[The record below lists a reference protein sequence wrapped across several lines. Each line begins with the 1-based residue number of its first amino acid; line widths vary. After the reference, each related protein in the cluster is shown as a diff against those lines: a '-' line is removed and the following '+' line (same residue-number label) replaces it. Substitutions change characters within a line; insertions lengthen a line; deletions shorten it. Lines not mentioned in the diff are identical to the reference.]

1 MLKNYLKIAL
11 RTLQKYKGYTII
23 NVFGLAIG
31 LASAILILLF
41 VQDELSYDKHH
52 KKADQ
57 IHRIT
62 LTGRIMSDDLN
73 VALSSYPIGPT
84 LKEEFPTV
92 ENAVRI
98 QPQEK
103 SVIRIEDQR
112 YIEDHLLFADSTI
125 FDVFT
130 MPMLKGSQEKAL
142 AEPNKVVLTES
153 TAQRYFGSTDVL
165 GKTIEW
171 TDRNRKLEVSGIIKD
186 CPETSH
192 FKYDLLVSFVTT
204 NRAENQLWVS
214 NNVYTYLLL
223 QKGTTPESVEEQFPG
238 IVEKY
243 VGPQLEQVMGLTI
256 EEFYNSGNKWGY
268 HLQPLTK
275 IYLHSDLNNEIGETG
290 NFNNVYFF
298 SIIAIFLILIAAI
311 NFMNLATAKSANRAK
326 EVGIRKVAGS
336 RRKQLIFQ
344 FLTEAML
351 ISFIAL
357 IVAVLFVELALP
369 YFNTFA
375 DKSLSI
381 NYFDQPQ
388 ILIVLILIG
397 LVVGLLAGSYPAFYL
412 SAFSPVAVLKGKIS
426 RGSKNSRL
434 RGVLVVF
441 QFIIT
446 IVLIISTILVSRQ
459 MNYMNDKDLGFQKE
473 HMLIVNRV
481 SALGGNQEA
490 FRQEILKNPKIKQA
504 SFSQGVPGTIRSNTA
519 FYAEGH
525 TAQESMVMDVTAID
539 CYFDD
544 AYNIEMASGRF
555 FSEDYSIDS
564 LGVLVNQAA
573 ARKLGFEKTVGKK
586 LILIQG
592 DEREI
597 DFKIL
602 GVVKDFNYKS
612 LHNSIKPL
620 VMIYANNRFTH
631 LSIQVSPDQIN
642 NTLSFVENKWSQ
654 FVQETPF
661 NYSFLEN
668 DWAAKYRQEK
678 RANIIF
684 KIFSLLAIAISCLGL
699 FGLASFMAEQRT
711 KEIGVRKV
719 FGATVPQILKIL
731 SKEVIILIIISTLIA
746 WPLGYYF
753 MNQWLQDFAYRVDI
767 SFVTFIV
774 ASFVTFAIALITI
787 SYRAYN
793 AAVVNPA
800 ESLRDE

>member
-1 MLKNYLKIAL
+1 MIKNYFKIAL
-11 RTLQKYKGYTII
+11 RTLQKYKSYAII
-23 NVFGLAIG
+23 NIFGLAIG

-62 LTGRIMSDDLN
+62 LTGRIMADDLN

-84 LKEEFPTV
+84 LKEEFPAV

-103 SVIRIEDQR
+103 SVLRIENR
-112 YIEDHLLFADSTI
+112 EYIEDHLLFADSTL

-130 MPMLKGSQEKAL
+130 LPMLKGSQKKAL

-153 TAQRYFGSTDVL
+153 TARRYFGSADVL

-171 TDRNRKLEVSGIIKD
+171 ADRNRKLEVSGVIKD

-192 FKYDLLVSFVTT
+192 FKYDLLVSFVSTE
-204 NRAENQLWVS
+204 RAESQLCVS

-223 QKGTTPESVEEQFPG
+223 QEGVAAESVEEQFPG

-256 EEFYNSGNKWGY
+256 DEFYESGNQWGY

-290 NFNNVYFF
+290 NINNVYFF
-298 SIIAIFLILIAAI
+298 SIIAIFLILIASI
-311 NFMNLATAKSANRAK
+311 NFMNLATAKSTNRAK
-326 EVGIRKVAGS
+326 EVGIRKVTGS

-357 IVAVLFVELALP
+357 IVASLFVELALP
-369 YFNTFA
+369 YFNSLA

-397 LVVGLLAGSYPAFYL
+397 LIVGLLAGSYPAFYL
-412 SAFSPVAVLKGKIS
+412 SAFNPVAVLKGKLS
-426 RGSKNSRL
+426 KGSKNSRL

-446 IVLIISTILVSRQ
+446 IVLFISTIIVTRQ
-459 MNYMNDKDLGFQKE
+459 MNYVNDKDLGFKKE
-473 HMLIVNRV
+473 HMLVVNRV
-481 SALGGNQEA
+481 SALGNNQEA
-490 FRQEILKNPKIKQA
+490 FRQEILKNPKITQA
-504 SFSQGVPGTIRSNTA
+504 SYSQGVPGTIRSNTA

-525 TAQESMVMDVTAID
+525 TAQESMIMDVTATD

-544 AYNIEMASGRF
+544 AYKIEMASGRF
-555 FSEDYSIDS
+555 FSEDYSTDS

-573 ARKLGFEKTVGKK
+573 ARKLGFENAVGKK
-586 LILIQG
+586 LMLVQG
-592 DEREI
+592 DGSDI

-612 LHNSIKPL
+612 LHSSIKPL
-620 VMIYANNRFTH
+620 VMIYANNRYTH
-631 LSIQVSPDQIN
+631 LSVQVNPDHIDK
-642 NTLSFVENKWSQ
+642 TLSYVENKWSQ
-654 FVQETPF
+654 FVKETPF

-678 RANIIF
+678 KASIIF

-731 SKEVIILIIISTLIA
+731 SKEVIILMIISTVIA
-746 WPLGYYF
+746 WPVGYYF
-753 MNQWLQDFAYRVDI
+753 MNQWLQGFAYRIDM
-767 SFVTFIV
+767 SLLPFFI
-774 ASFVTFAIALITI
+774 ASFVTFSIALLTI
-787 SYRAYN
+787 SYRAYS

>member
-1 MLKNYLKIAL
+1 MIKNYFKIAL
-11 RTLQKYKGYTII
+11 RTLQKYKSYAII
-23 NVFGLAIG
+23 NIFGLAIG

-62 LTGRIMSDDLN
+62 LTGRIMADDLN

-84 LKEEFPTV
+84 LKEEFPAV

-103 SVIRIEDQR
+103 SVIRIEDR
-112 YIEDHLLFADSTI
+112 KYIEDHLLFADSTI

-130 MPMLKGSQEKAL
+130 MPMLKGSQKKAL

-153 TAQRYFGSTDVL
+153 TARRYFGSADVL

-171 TDRNRKLEVSGIIKD
+171 ADRNRKLEVSGVIKD

-192 FKYDLLVSFVTT
+192 FKYDLLVSFVSTE
-204 NRAENQLWVS
+204 RAESQLWVS

-223 QKGTTPESVEEQFPG
+223 QEGVAAESVEEQFPG

-256 EEFYNSGNKWGY
+256 DEFYESGNQWGY

-290 NFNNVYFF
+290 NINNVYFF
-298 SIIAIFLILIAAI
+298 SIIAIFLILIASI
-311 NFMNLATAKSANRAK
+311 NFMNLATAKSTNRAK
-326 EVGIRKVAGS
+326 EVGIRKVTGS

-357 IVAVLFVELALP
+357 IVASLFVELALP
-369 YFNTFA
+369 YFNSLA

-397 LVVGLLAGSYPAFYL
+397 LIVGLLAGSYPAFYL
-412 SAFSPVAVLKGKIS
+412 SAFNPVAVLKGKLS
-426 RGSKNSRL
+426 KGSKNSRL

-446 IVLIISTILVSRQ
+446 IVLFISTIIVTRQ
-459 MNYMNDKDLGFQKE
+459 MNYVNDKDLGFKKE
-473 HMLIVNRV
+473 HMLVVNRV
-481 SALGGNQEA
+481 SALGNNQEA

-504 SFSQGVPGTIRSNTA
+504 SYSQGVPGTIRSNTA

-525 TAQESMVMDVTAID
+525 TAQESMIMDVTATD

-544 AYNIEMASGRF
+544 AYKIEMASGRF
-555 FSEDYSIDS
+555 FSEDYSTDS

-573 ARKLGFEKTVGKK
+573 ARKLGFENAVGKK
-586 LILIQG
+586 LMLVQG
-592 DEREI
+592 DGSDI

-612 LHNSIKPL
+612 LHSSIKPL
-620 VMIYANNRFTH
+620 VMIYANNRYTH
-631 LSIQVSPDQIN
+631 LSVQVNPDQIDK
-642 NTLSFVENKWSQ
+642 TLSYVENKWSQ
-654 FVQETPF
+654 FVKETPF

-678 RANIIF
+678 KASIIF

-719 FGATVPQILKIL
+719 FGASVPKILQIL
-731 SKEVIILIIISTLIA
+731 SKEVIILMIISTVIA
-746 WPLGYYF
+746 WPVGYYF
-753 MNQWLQDFAYRVDI
+753 MNQWLQGFAYRIDM
-767 SFVTFIV
+767 SLLPFFI
-774 ASFVTFAIALITI
+774 ASFVTFSIALLTI
-787 SYRAYN
+787 SYRAYS